1 MVLSIGGIAAQS
13 RYIRASMIETLR
25 EDYIRTALAKGL
37 AHDSVFYKHALRN
50 SIRPLI
56 TGIGGLL
63 PGLIGGSII
72 IETIFA
78 YPGLGRLG
86 YEAVLERDYPTLVAL
101 NFIVA
106 ALVLLGNLISDV
118 LYAVV
123 GRASDSSKWSP
134 IRTSRRRIQASR
146 FAGPTRRVW
155 MRFRRN
161 TVGMIAAGSWLY
173 SSWSPFL
180 PGFAHGR
187 ACIFPHDPNATNLAL
202 KLKPPSLEH
211 WLGTD
216 NLGRDVFSR
225 MLNGSYISLTVG
237 FIAVAVSLLIGV
249 TVGAISGY
257 LGGWVDNVIMR
268 IVDAILCFPTFFLI
282 LTAVALLGPNILN
295 IIAVIGLVSWTGT
308 ARLGPAEFLTLRES
322 EYVRAARTLGQRSL
336 LIIFRHILPNAAAP
350 IIVTAVL
357 GIPKRF

>member
-1 MVLSIGGIAAQS
+1 MITDSQLSAAEAT
-13 RYIRASMIETLR
+13 RAE
-25 EDYIRTALAKGL
+25 
-37 AHDSVFYKHALRN
+37 
-50 SIRPLI
+50 
-56 TGIGGLL
+56 
-63 PGLIGGSII
+63 
-72 IETIFA
+72 
-78 YPGLGRLG
+78 
-86 YEAVLERDYPTLVAL
+86 
-101 NFIVA
+101 
-106 ALVLLGNLISDV
+106 
-118 LYAVV
+118 
-123 GRASDSSKWSP
+123 
-134 IRTSRRRIQASR
+134 

-155 MRFRRN
+155 MRFCGN
-161 TVGMIAAGSWLY
+161 TVGMAAAGVVALFFVVAVVTGICAWT
-173 SSWSPFL
+173 
-180 PGFAHGR
+180 GFY
-187 ACIFPHDPNATNLAL
+187 FPHDPNTTNLAL

-237 FIAVAVSLLIGV
+237 FIAVAVSLFIGV

-268 IVDAILCFPTFFLI
+268 VVDAILCFPTFFLI

-308 ARLGPAEFLTLRES
+308 ARLVRAEFLTLRES
-322 EYVRAARTLGQRSL
+322 EYVRAARTLGQRAL

-357 GIPKRF
+357 GIPEAILTEASLSFLGFGVQPPQATWGNIISDGKTYLLDAWWLIVFPGLAIFVAALSFYLAGDALRQASETRSEKK